1 MTCHVAEEEKRIE
14 PKRHFAFF
22 VVSCH
27 SMFVPFKIKVA
38 TGNDKS
44 TTLFSKTKQYCLLV
58 SLKQIFCP
66 NEKTFTKLG
75 TILQERRSFS
85 NSFQSVWRDDIFP
98 TNIKLDL
105 TQENATK
112 MVHWG
117 KVLFFYLIESGRLV
131 QLQH

>member
-1 MTCHVAEEEKRIE
+1 LQKKKKGLNPNDTS
-14 PKRHFAFF
+14 PFLL
-22 VVSCH
+22 VVYCG

-58 SLKQIFCP
+58 SVKQIFCP

>member
-1 MTCHVAEEEKRIE
+1 MPYCRRRKKDWTQTTLCLFCQLCLVT
-14 PKRHFAFF
+14 
-22 VVSCH
+22 VCLS
-27 SMFVPFKIKVA
+27 PFKIKVA

-58 SLKQIFCP
+58 SVKQIFCP

-105 TQENATK
+105 TQESASK

-117 KVLFFYLIESGRLV
+117 KVLFFNLIESGRLV